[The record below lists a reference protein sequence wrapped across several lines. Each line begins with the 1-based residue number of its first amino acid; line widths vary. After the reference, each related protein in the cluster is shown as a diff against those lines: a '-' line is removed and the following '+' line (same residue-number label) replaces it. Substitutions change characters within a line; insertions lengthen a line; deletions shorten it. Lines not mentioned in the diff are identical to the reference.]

1 MNVVLLKMDIRNFFA
16 PKNKAAGSGAAAK
29 VEQKAAKDIDNG
41 HDAHRKK
48 GFPIYFCIITFQ
60 IFFLQISFLFYQ

>member
-1 MNVVLLKMDIRNFFA
+1 MDIRNFFA

-48 GFPIYFCIITFQ
+48 GFPIYFCINFQ
-60 IFFLQISFLFYQ
+60 IFFLQIRFLFYH